1 MLRDTNIRKG
11 QTKYTF
17 KHEKEKIVINLKNNI
32 EFYVKRNAL
41 DQIYRFFDLPSLLL
55 CLILLAFANS
65 PSPHSFL
72 RTNLIRYFQLHR
84 WLRNVPQN
92 IHITIRWAP
101 FLSLFLSLTKTSSTC
116 AKISKNE
123 FVVLIKKISSLK
135 FLFSWKYFVFL
146 KFNRYFFLIKLICL
160 VTVR

>member
-32 EFYVKRNAL
+32 EFYVKRNDL

-92 IHITIRWAP
+92 IHITIR
-101 FLSLFLSLTKTSSTC
+101 
-116 AKISKNE
+116 
-123 FVVLIKKISSLK
+123 
-135 FLFSWKYFVFL
+135 
-146 KFNRYFFLIKLICL
+146 
-160 VTVR
+160 